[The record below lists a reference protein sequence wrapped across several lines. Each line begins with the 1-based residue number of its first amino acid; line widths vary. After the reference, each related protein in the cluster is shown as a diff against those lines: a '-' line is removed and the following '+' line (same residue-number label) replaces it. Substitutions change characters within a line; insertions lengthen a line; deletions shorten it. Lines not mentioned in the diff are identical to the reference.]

1 MEDWLFPPSLPR
13 TRFFR
18 VEAHRTCPPLGP
30 KDLTASHMQTFTLLL
45 VKLMW
50 AAGDIEPD
58 ESGIRLIELN
68 KVVMLQ
74 DGTELAPLSVYF
86 RMSEDGIVAHVLDV
100 EKLLDATEVEVS
112 PYTITE
118 ILTENLRTLIATK
131 EA

>member
-1 MEDWLFPPSLPR
+1 
-13 TRFFR
+13 
-18 VEAHRTCPPLGP
+18 
-30 KDLTASHMQTFTLLL
+30 MQTFTLLL